1 MTFKSE
7 SKETIEAV
15 TAPILDI
22 AIVGGGIAGLSAAY
36 ELSKHGIQF
45 RVFEAG
51 DRPGGVILTERF
63 DDWIIDAGPDAI
75 LRQKPAALKLCQE
88 LGIAERLQTTL
99 PPRTSYILRDKQLHP
114 LAEGS
119 FLGFPL
125 RLGALARSSLF
136 TLPGKVRMALEPLL
150 AKRDTDN
157 DETIAAFVQ
166 RRFGNEAVRYLAEPL
181 LAGIHAGDVDRLSV
195 RALFP
200 RLVEAENHFGSVLKA
215 FRTLQ
220 TPTSSKGAF
229 VSLPGG
235 IGELV
240 EHLVNALPPQTLALS
255 TRITDM
261 QRTGTFLLKTSN
273 GPIRA
278 RAVVLAVPA
287 YVAAG
292 LLRGIDT
299 TLSSLCNKITYAST
313 ATVAFGYHKRQIDHP
328 LNGTGFV
335 VPRVEP
341 NPLLAATWVSSK
353 WPNRAPEGCV
363 LLRGFL
369 GGGRD
374 QNCLEHSDDTLI
386 EMARNG
392 LSQVLHISGPP
403 LFTRLYRWTQKS
415 PQYEVGHHNRI
426 VDIQQQLTNVPGIFL
441 AGSGFQAIGIP
452 DCIDDGRATAV
463 QAAKFTNSQID

>member
-1 MTFKSE
+1 MTLKSE
-7 SKETIEAV
+7 TKETIEAV

-36 ELSKHGIQF
+36 ELSKHGVQF

-63 DDWIIDAGPDAI
+63 DGWIIDAGPDAI

-88 LGIAERLQTTL
+88 LGIADRLQTIL
-99 PPRTSYILRDKQLHP
+99 PPRTSYVLRDEQLHP
-114 LAEGS
+114 LVEGS

-136 TLPGKVRMALEPLL
+136 TLPGKLRMALEPLL
-150 AKRDTDN
+150 PKRN
-157 DETIAAFVQ
+157 INADETIAAFVQ

-181 LAGIHAGDVDRLSV
+181 LAGIHAGDVNRLSI

-200 RLVEAENHFGSVLKA
+200 RLVEAENHFGSVLRA

-220 TPTSSKGAF
+220 TPTSSKGPF

-255 TRITDM
+255 TRIAEI
-261 QRTGTFLLKTSN
+261 QRTGTFLIKTSN
-273 GPIRA
+273 GSIRA
-278 RAVVLAVPA
+278 RAVILAVPA

-292 LLRGIDT
+292 LLRSIDT
-299 TLSSLCNKITYAST
+299 PLASLCNKTTYAST
-313 ATVAFGYHKRQIDHP
+313 ATVAFGYQKRQIDHP

-335 VPRVEP
+335 VPRVES

-353 WPNRAPEGCV
+353 WPSRAPEGCV

-374 QNCLEHSDDTLI
+374 PHCLDRSDDALV
-386 EMARNG
+386 ELARNA
-392 LSQVLHISGPP
+392 LSRVLHISGSP

-415 PQYEVGHHNRI
+415 PQYEVGHNNRI
-426 VDIQQQLTNVPGIFL
+426 VDIQQRLANVPGIFL

-452 DCIDDGRATAV
+452 DCIDNGRETAV
-463 QAAKFTNSQID
+463 QAAKFTNSQIS